1 MCAKIQ
7 QSFKD
12 LLKTVEG
19 VDYTERVL
27 ISENVVEKW
36 PSSNSHNFCK
46 NLIIIN
52 KKSHANPLRGVN
64 YTFFPSRPLALPNP
78 HIQPSPI
85 DACPPFHHITCTC
98 IT

>member
-27 ISENVVEKW
+27 TSENVAEKW

-52 KKSHANPLRGVN
+52 KKSHAIKVLFLGGFH
-64 YTFFPSRPLALPNP
+64 YSHSRFVSLDHSNQD
-78 HIQPSPI
+78 IS
-85 DACPPFHHITCTC
+85 TGM
-98 IT
+98 